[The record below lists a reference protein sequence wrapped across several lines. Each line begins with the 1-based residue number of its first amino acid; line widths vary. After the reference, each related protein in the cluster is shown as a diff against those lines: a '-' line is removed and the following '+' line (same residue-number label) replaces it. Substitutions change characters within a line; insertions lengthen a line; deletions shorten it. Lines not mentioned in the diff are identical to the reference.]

1 MTDRAASVFLLGL
14 VILIGASALAFIVWL
29 LSSLVGE
36 IYDHVTGQ
44 WRRIE
49 NAHIDANYAQG
60 QFSVGRDVKD
70 CKNG

>member
-14 VILIGASALAFIVWL
+14 VIVIGMCAAVFIVWL
-29 LSSLVGE
+29 LSSLVGD
-36 IYDHVTGQ
+36 ICDHVTGQ

-49 NAHIDANYAQG
+49 NARIDANYAQG

-70 CKNG
+70 DFRG